1 MCCMCMSW
9 VPMQAG
15 TTIPWWQYRFPSAQ
29 RSQASS
35 GPVST
40 TVGDHVGI
48 PGVVLLLLLFLFV
61 TPLIPR
67 YGYPRDAYGLFFLS
81 VWSHNAHS
89 KYQYPPPVITNYI
102 RRCTLHIPVVH
113 QQLHITIT
121 MFPLLLAF
129 DWKSE
134 PPWEVVLVVPEE
146 LEPHVLVSEVEAHRT
161 NNSCALH
168 SSQSSY
174 LSHLFNKVMMM
185 LGYDHYLYTLQQRLQ
200 SYLLHFGKCT
210 ILNYYIYHT
219 YYVHWCPAY
228 SHRYHIL
235 TLIFIGLSI
244 IYTTG

>member
-1 MCCMCMSW
+1 MLVVCAVCVCRECRCRQERPYHDDNTASRLLSEVKHHRARLVLRW
-9 VPMQAG
+9 E
-15 TTIPWWQYRFPSAQ
+15 TTLESR
-29 RSQASS
+29 
-35 GPVST
+35 
-40 TVGDHVGI
+40 
-48 PGVVLLLLLFLFV
+48 VLFFCSFAPFV
-61 TPLIPR
+61 LPLIPR

-89 KYQYPPPVITNYI
+89 QYRYPPPVITNYM
-102 RRCTLHIPVVH
+102 RRCTLHVPVVH

-134 PPWEVVLVVPEE
+134 PPWEGVVVVPEE

-210 ILNYYIYHT
+210 ILNY
-219 YYVHWCPAY
+219 
-228 SHRYHIL
+228 
-235 TLIFIGLSI
+235 
-244 IYTTG
+244 